1 MSQDKATAP
10 DFLSFCTRV
19 KKELGEASDE
29 ILFAWYYDTFQKA
42 TNKPA
47 GNGKQP
53 ANNEKK

>member
-10 DFLSFCTRV
+10 DFLSFCARV
-19 KKELGEASDE
+19 KNELGEASDE
-29 ILFAWYYDTFQKA
+29 ILFAWYYDTFQTQ

-47 GNGKQP
+47 DTGKKT

>member
-1 MSQDKATAP
+1 MNKDKATAL
-10 DFLSFCTRV
+10 DFVAFCNRV
-19 KKELGEASDE
+19 KQELGEASDE

-47 GNGKQP
+47 GNGKQT